1 VITTTTARNVL
12 ALVVLASS
20 VGCELAQPFEGP
32 GFSLGEGLTTEA
44 PGPFLAAT
52 THLTLKDGAGVQQR
66 FDALMSTMSDALP
79 ETTGLVGVSLAQGT
93 EGYRTLTVWE
103 DEAAML
109 GWVTSPAHT
118 DAMAAA
124 PDLIDEGKTTHW
136 TMTRDELL
144 AGPPSWDDAK
154 ARLEAQD
161 ESAY

>member
-1 VITTTTARNVL
+1 MITTTTARNVL

-32 GFSLGEGLTTEA
+32 GFSLGEGLTTDA

-52 THLTLKDGAGVQQR
+52 THLTLKEGAEVQQR
-66 FDALMSTMSDALP
+66 FDALMSAISEELP
-79 ETTGLVGVSLAQGT
+79 ETPGFVGVSLAQGT

-109 GWVTSPAHT
+109 GWVTSPAHI
-118 DAMAAA
+118 DAMVAT
-124 PDLIDEGKTTHW
+124 PDIINEGRTTHW

-154 ARLEAQD
+154 ARVAAQEAVT
-161 ESAY
+161 Y